1 MPESQRQDEIN
12 LMYVAATRAR
22 KVLIT
27 DPILHELLIQ
37 PRAEDIA
44 GTSADKSGE
53 SEVSTEND
61 KKGLNMF
68 RKVKSWMEKKT
79 SDR

>member
-1 MPESQRQDEIN
+1 DFPDILDPDMPESQRQDEIN

-61 KKGLNMF
+61 KKGTEY
-68 RKVKSWMEKKT
+68 VPES
-79 SDR
+79 

>member
-27 DPILHELLIQ
+27 DPILHELLTQ

-44 GTSADKSGE
+44 GTFADKSGE

-61 KKGLNMF
+61 KKGTEY
-68 RKVKSWMEKKT
+68 VPES
-79 SDR
+79 